1 MDKFKRY
8 LKYALVLV
16 VVFIIV
22 SIVSKLLIISMYKPK
37 ECKVLFESPKIEIID
52 SKATNAN
59 GYIYGNITNT
69 TGSTIEN
76 KYIKLDCYSEYENNI
91 NTGYAKIFKL
101 EPNESQYFT
110 IKYKCEGTE
119 RIEISMSGTAPEYLL
134 NPMDI
139 ELTQTEK
146 LALVVGGL
154 IVIYYMPVGYLFG
167 IFPF

>member
-37 ECKVLFESPKIEIID
+37 ECRILFENPKIEIID

-69 TGSTIEN
+69 T
-76 KYIKLDCYSEYENNI
+76 KLDCYSEYENNI

-119 RIEISMSGTAPEYLL
+119 RIEISMSDTAPDYLL

>member
-8 LKYALVLV
+8 LKYALALIGA
-16 VVFIIV
+16 FIIV
-22 SIVSKLLIISMYKPK
+22 SIISKLLIISMYKPK
-37 ECKVLFESPKIEIID
+37 ECKVLFENPKIEIID

-110 IKYKCEGTE
+110 IKYKCQGTE
-119 RIEISMSGTAPEYLL
+119 KVEISMSDTAPKYLL
-134 NPMDI
+134 NPIDV

-146 LALVVGGL
+146 LALLAGGL
-154 IVIYYMPVGYLFG
+154 IVVYYMPVGYLFG
-167 IFPF
+167 LFPF

>member
-8 LKYALVLV
+8 LKYALALIGA
-16 VVFIIV
+16 FIIV
-22 SIVSKLLIISMYKPK
+22 SIISKLLIISMYKPK
-37 ECKVLFESPKIEIID
+37 ECKVLFENPKIEIID

-69 TGSTIEN
+69 TDSTIEN

-110 IKYKCEGTE
+110 IKYKCQGTE
-119 RIEISMSGTAPEYLL
+119 KVEISMSDTAPEYLL
-134 NPMDI
+134 NPIDV

-146 LALVVGGL
+146 LALLAGGL
-154 IVIYYMPVGYLFG
+154 IVVYYMPVGYLFG
-167 IFPF
+167 LFPF

>member
-8 LKYALVLV
+8 LKYALALIGA
-16 VVFIIV
+16 FIIV
-22 SIVSKLLIISMYKPK
+22 SIISKLLIISMYKPK
-37 ECKVLFESPKIEIID
+37 ECKVLFENPKIEIID

-76 KYIKLDCYSEYENNI
+76 KYIELDCYSEYENNI

-110 IKYKCEGTE
+110 IKYKCQGTE
-119 RIEISMSGTAPEYLL
+119 KVEISMSDTAPEYLL
-134 NPMDI
+134 NPIDV

-146 LALVVGGL
+146 LALLAGGL
-154 IVIYYMPVGYLFG
+154 IVVYYMPVGYLFG
-167 IFPF
+167 LFLF